1 MYLDKLIILNYRSCQ
16 NVQIGFDEQKPNIL
30 IGINDSGK
38 SSILKAAEL
47 LFSDKPVFNFVKDN
61 SAKND
66 LSNTTLTPEA
76 FTQIIE
82 ENQLPALP
90 YDGRQCFVIGKL
102 NVEENELTEELLFA
116 LSPTARWSLES
127 NNSNFLW
134 IAKIFDTNNNSLK
147 SYVILNDFKTESG
160 NLAAY
165 SLTNVQLNKLVTE
178 LAIPQELLQNENNV
192 GPLSIIEKVRAVYQV
207 RLPSPI
213 WQEFKFEKGDKK
225 LLPTFRYLD
234 WNCSLEEIKSLAADA
249 MSGLVEEH
257 LTPLK
262 AQARNT
268 AQVVTEGINEK
279 LQEIQAVIGVDFP
292 SITAIKTKVYIDL
305 KESITDI
312 LINKSNT
319 DGDIHL
325 DAQGEGVKRQIWFAM
340 IKAAAITAHDQ
351 GQTYNK
357 FIWAFDEPETHLYP
371 TAQRQLFEILRNIS
385 ARNVQTILSTHSTIF
400 IDKTKLSSIK
410 GVIQSITGYTE
421 LYGVNNI
428 DAVFEN
434 LEIRNSDFLFFN
446 KFLIIEGDT
455 EAYLIPRLYKL
466 WRGHSHEED
475 NIQIINIKGKDKWLE
490 AKQILEN
497 IFRDFRKDDNNLAF
511 LFDNDAS
518 YKIGQAAIT
527 ENMFFVG
534 IQDIEDSIDSNVWLN
549 VCNNRLLEWGIVI
562 TIDDIES
569 IKRSIPNDRFANND
583 EKFYPKLKKFLKES
597 VSKHIGEPITYS
609 LLSDKGSDSGEM
621 ILKYLQTPDLINV
634 SVIAAFT
641 RLNNN

>member
-1 MYLDKLIILNYRSCQ
+1 MHLCKIIILNYRSCQ
-16 NVQIGFDEQKPNIL
+16 NVQIEFDEQKPNVL

-47 LFSDKPVFNFVKDN
+47 LFSDKPIFSFIKDN

-66 LSNTTLTPEA
+66 LSNTTLPLEMFA
-76 FTQIIE
+76 KIID
-82 ENQLPALP
+82 ENQLPSLP
-90 YDGRQCFVIGKL
+90 YDGRQCYVIGKL
-102 NVEENELTEELLFA
+102 NIEENELTEELLSA
-116 LSPTARWSLES
+116 LSPAARWSLES

-134 IAKIFDTNNNSLK
+134 IAKVFDTNTASLK
-147 SYVILNDFKTESG
+147 PYVILNDFKGESG

-165 SLTNVQLNKLVTE
+165 SLTNAQLNKLVAD
-178 LAIPQELLQNENNV
+178 LAIPQEMLRNENNA
-192 GPLSIIEKVRAVYQV
+192 GPLSIIEKVRAVYQ
-207 RLPSPI
+207 LCQPAPI
-213 WQEFKFEKGDKK
+213 WHEFKFEKADKN

-257 LTPLK
+257 LTPLR
-262 AQARNT
+262 AQARDT
-268 AQVVTEGINEK
+268 AQIVTEGINEK
-279 LQEIQAVIGVDFP
+279 LQKIQAIIGLDFP

-312 LINKSNT
+312 VINKANA

-340 IKAAAITAHDQ
+340 IKAAAITAHEQ
-351 GQTYNK
+351 GHTYNK

-371 TAQRQLFEILRNIS
+371 TAQRQLFEIMRNIS

-400 IDKTKLSSIK
+400 IDKTKLNSIT
-410 GVIQSITGYTE
+410 GVIQGSTGYTE
-421 LYGVNNI
+421 IYGVDNI
-428 DAVFEN
+428 DAIFEN

-455 EAYLIPRLYKL
+455 EAYLVPRLYKI
-466 WRGHSHEED
+466 WRGCSHEED
-475 NIQIINIKGKDKWLE
+475 NIQIINIKGKDKWLQ

-497 IFRDFRKDDNNLAF
+497 IFKDFRKDANNLAF

-549 VCNNRLLEWGIVI
+549 ICNNRLEKWGIEI
-562 TIDDIES
+562 SIDDINS
-569 IKRSIPNDRFANND
+569 IKRSIPTDRFADNS
-583 EKFYPKLKKFLKES
+583 EKFYPKLKKLLKGK
-597 VSKHIGEPITYS
+597 VSEHIGEPITYN
-609 LLSDKGSDSGEM
+609 LLSDKGSDSGEI
-621 ILKYLQTPDLINV
+621 ILNYLQTADLINERI
-634 SVIAAFT
+634 IAAFT